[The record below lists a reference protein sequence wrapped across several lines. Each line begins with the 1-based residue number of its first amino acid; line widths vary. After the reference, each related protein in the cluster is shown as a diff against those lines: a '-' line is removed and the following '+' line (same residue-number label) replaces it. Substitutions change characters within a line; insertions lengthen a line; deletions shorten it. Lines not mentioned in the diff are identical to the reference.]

1 MLIPAGK
8 TDTSMLLFR
17 LTDLHLAYG
26 PQVLLEKVS
35 LSIQSGERIGLL
47 GRNGAGKSTF
57 LKLLGQQIKPDDGEL
72 WQQQNLKVAY
82 LNQELPPDN
91 DQSVYDFILD
101 GMAEEGELLRQFNQV
116 SQSASDD
123 LNMEKLAELQKQI
136 EAAGAWSLQQK
147 VDSAVSK
154 LGLTGDTPMSTL
166 SGGWLRRV
174 AIAKTF
180 INEPDVLLLDEP
192 TNHLDIPTIEY
203 LEKQLNQFSGAILL
217 ITHDRA
223 FLQKIANKI
232 MILDRGEISSWEC
245 DYQNF
250 LVFREQQLAAEDKA
264 NAEFDKKL
272 AQEEVWIRQGIKA
285 RRTRNEGRV
294 RALKALREEFS
305 QRKKIQGKAKINL
318 NQSESSGKLVIEAL
332 HINHS
337 FNEHKVIHDFSCKI
351 MRGDKIGFIGANGAG
366 KTTLLKIL
374 LGELSP
380 SSGKVKNGSKLKI
393 AYFDQLRLQ
402 LDPDQNVYDTIAEGS
417 DFVEINGKSIHV
429 MSYLRDFLFAPDR
442 ARQKVRSLSGGE
454 QNRLILACLFSKPA
468 NLLVLDEPTNDLD
481 METLELLEELLINF
495 KGTVLLVSHDREF
508 LNNVVTSTI
517 AFESGNHTGT
527 VNQYVGGYE
536 DWLRQGSGF
545 AIEKSEAKVEKV
557 QQQKSKNTST
567 SKPSYKIKRELEQLP
582 GLIEKCEKEI
592 EQLET
597 KISQADFYE
606 QDHKMT
612 NTVLAQLA
620 SAQQNL
626 EQYFERW
633 AELEKHQ

>member
-1 MLIPAGK
+1 
-8 TDTSMLLFR
+8 MLLFR
-17 LTDLHLAYG
+17 LTDIHLAYG

-57 LKLLGQQIKPDDGEL
+57 LKLLGQHIKPDGGEL
-72 WQQQNLKVAY
+72 WQQQGIKVAF
-82 LNQELPPDN
+82 LNQELPAADS
-91 DQSVYDFILD
+91 QSVYDYVLD
-101 GMAEEGELLRQFNQV
+101 GLADAGKLIKQFNHL
-116 SQSASDD
+116 SLSASDQQS
-123 LNMEKLAELQKQI
+123 LEKLADIQKQI
-136 EAAGAWSLQQK
+136 EVTGAWNIQQK
-147 VDSAVSK
+147 VDSALSK
-154 LGLTGDTPMSTL
+154 LGVSGETLMNTL

-174 AIAKTF
+174 ALAKTF

-203 LEKQLNQFSGAILL
+203 LEKQLSQFSGPILL

-232 MILDRGEISSWEC
+232 MILDRGEINAWEC

-250 LVFREQQLAAEDKA
+250 LVFREQQLVAEEKA
-264 NAEFDKKL
+264 HAEFDKKL

-305 QRKKIQGKAKINL
+305 QRKKVQGKAKIKL
-318 NQSESSGKLVIEAL
+318 NQAESSGKLVIEAE
-332 HINHS
+332 HIEHS
-337 FNEHKVIHDFSCKI
+337 FGESKIINDFSSRI

-374 LGELSP
+374 LRELKP
-380 SSGKVKNGSKLKI
+380 SNGKVKIGSKLEI

-402 LDPDQNVYDTIAEGS
+402 LDPAQNVYDTIAEGS
-417 DFVEINGKSIHV
+417 DYVEINGKSLHV
-429 MSYLRDFLFAPDR
+429 MSYLRDFLFTPDR

-508 LNNVVTSTI
+508 LNNVVTSCI
-517 AFESGNHTGT
+517 AFEGGEDHGK
-527 VNQYVGGYE
+527 VKQYVGGYE
-536 DWLRQGSGF
+536 DWLRQGGSF
-545 AIEKSEAKVEKV
+545 ALDKPRKESET
-557 QQQKSKNTST
+557 QKISKNSAP
-567 SKPSYKIKRELEQLP
+567 KLSYKLKRELEQLP
-582 GLIEKCEKEI
+582 LQIEKCEQEI
-592 EQLET
+592 EKLE
-597 KISQADFYE
+597 KQISQPDFYD
-606 QDHKMT
+606 QDHEKT
-612 NTVLAQLA
+612 NVILEQL
-620 SAQQNL
+620 SKAQQHL
-626 EQYFERW
+626 EHYFERW
-633 AELEKHQ
+633 TKIEDEQTT

>member
-1 MLIPAGK
+1 
-8 TDTSMLLFR
+8 MLLFR

-57 LKLLGQQIKPDDGEL
+57 LKLLSQQIKPDGGEL
-72 WQQQNLKVAY
+72 WQQQGLKVAY
-82 LNQELPPDN
+82 LNQELPAAN
-91 DQSVYDFILD
+91 EQSVYDFVLD
-101 GMAEEGELLRQFNQV
+101 GLAEAGELLRQFNLV
-116 SQSASDD
+116 SQSASDKKS
-123 LNMEKLAELQKQI
+123 MEKLAELQKKI
-136 EAAGAWSLQQK
+136 ETTGAWNLQQK

-154 LGLTGDTPMSTL
+154 LGISGDTLLNTL

-245 DYQNF
+245 DYHNF
-250 LVFREQQLAAEDKA
+250 LVFREQQLAAEEKA
-264 NAEFDKKL
+264 HAEFDKKL
-272 AQEEVWIRQGIKA
+272 AQEEIWIRQGIKA

-305 QRKKIQGKAKINL
+305 QRKQIQGKAKINL
-318 NQSESSGKLVIEAL
+318 NQSDSSGKLVIEAE
-332 HINHS
+332 HIEHS
-337 FNEHKVIHDFSCKI
+337 FGNHKIINDFSCKI

-374 LGELSP
+374 LGELKP
-380 SSGKVKNGSKLKI
+380 SAGKVKMGSKLEI

-402 LDPDQNVYDTIAEGS
+402 LDPEQNVYDTISEGS
-417 DFVEINGKSIHV
+417 DFVEINGKPIHV
-429 MSYLRDFLFAPDR
+429 MSYLRDFLFVPDR

-508 LNNVVTSTI
+508 INNVVTSTI
-517 AFESGNHTGT
+517 AFESGDHPGT

-536 DWLRQGSGF
+536 DWLRQGHGF
-545 AIEKSEAKVEKV
+545 TLDKPETKSKSENKES
-557 QQQKSKNTST
+557 QKNNNKSASRL
-567 SKPSYKIKRELEQLP
+567 SYKLKRELEQLP
-582 GLIEKCEKEI
+582 GLIEKSENEI
-592 EQLET
+592 KKLESQ
-597 KISQADFYE
+597 ISQADFYNQSHE
-606 QDHKMT
+606 LINET
-612 NTVLAQLA
+612 LAQLTL
-620 SAQQNL
+620 AQKNL
-626 EQYFERW
+626 EHYFERW
-633 AELEKHQ
+633 AQLEQYQ